1 MSYVLAEEVL
11 MLSQAYKDGFGD
23 GWSDQSQGRDTDR
36 VIQGHEEQRGDFYR
50 TEYAKGY
57 REGARA
63 YKQRLEG
70 RFGAARAEQARASEQ
85 DVA

>member
-1 MSYVLAEEVL
+1 

-23 GWSDQSQGRDTDR
+23 GWSDQSVGRDTDR
-36 VIQGHEEQRGDFYR
+36 VIRGHEEQRGDFYR

-63 YKQRLEG
+63 YRQRLGGRSGASREG
-70 RFGAARAEQARASEQ
+70 
-85 DVA
+85 VA